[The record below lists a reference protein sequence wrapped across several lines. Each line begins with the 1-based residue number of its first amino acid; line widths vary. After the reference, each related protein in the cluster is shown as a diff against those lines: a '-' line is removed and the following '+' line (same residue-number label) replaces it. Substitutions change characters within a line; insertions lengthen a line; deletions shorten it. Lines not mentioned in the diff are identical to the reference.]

1 MGGRQYFQFGSFRLD
16 PTRRLLSRQG
26 QVIPL
31 TPKVLDT
38 LLVLVENRGRAVD
51 KEELMKAVWPDT
63 FVEEGNLT
71 QNISTLRKVLG
82 ESPTDHA
89 YIETIPKRGYRFVAV
104 VTESRP
110 GRWLIPRRALLW
122 AGVLLAFLGIA
133 VAGLWLASRRTA
145 PPESLVAVPLT
156 SYPGLELNPSFSP
169 DGNHVAFAWNGEKQD
184 NFDIYVKLIGAQRP
198 LRITDHPARDYRP
211 AWSPDGRFMAFLRE
225 TGAGHAAVL
234 VIPAI
239 GGLER
244 RLALVFPESRGARGY
259 LGGSY
264 LEWTADG
271 KWLATTDAS
280 SPEEPMGLFLISVAT
295 GEKRR
300 LTSPPRL
307 YLGDRNAAFSPD
319 SRVLAFSR
327 DRGGHLGELCLLAL
341 SSELAPEAE
350 PKCTDLG
357 QRAARSLLWTRDGRE
372 IIYSAHYASTG
383 RPGLF
388 RVAVSELRGRSGLPQ
403 RLPTNAASAW
413 DPAISPNGRRLA
425 YSSLLI
431 DGDIWRLDLF
441 GPGARTTRLISS
453 THLDANPQYSPDG
466 QSIVFFST
474 RSGRPAIWLRAGDG
488 SETQLTSF
496 EAPMTGSPRW
506 SPDGN
511 RIVFDSNLEGDF
523 RLYTIHPDGGGLRR
537 LTRHLGNSAVA
548 SWSKD
553 GRWIYFASNRT
564 GEHQVW
570 KIPAVDGEAVQLTRN
585 GGYVAFESPDGKYV
599 YYSKFANTT
608 SVWRVPAGG
617 GEETKVLDSV
627 RPFDFAVVEDG
638 IYFAS
643 PTDRGRSIRFL
654 RFATGAVAE
663 IAEIK
668 GVPFN
673 GLSVS
678 PDGRFLLYSSGE
690 LVGSD
695 LMLVEN
701 FR

>member
-1 MGGRQYFQFGSFRLD
+1 
-16 PTRRLLSRQG
+16 
-26 QVIPL
+26 
-31 TPKVLDT
+31 
-38 LLVLVENRGRAVD
+38 
-51 KEELMKAVWPDT
+51 
-63 FVEEGNLT
+63 
-71 QNISTLRKVLG
+71 
-82 ESPTDHA
+82 
-89 YIETIPKRGYRFVAV
+89 VAV

-110 GRWLIPRRALLW
+110 GPWLIPRRALLW

-184 NFDIYVKLIGAQRP
+184 NFDVYVKLIGAQRP

-211 AWSPDGRFMAFLRE
+211 AWSPDGRFIAFLRE

-239 GGLER
+239 GGPER

-271 KWLATTDAS
+271 KWLATTDAG
-280 SPEEPMGLFLISVAT
+280 SPEEPMGLFLISVAS

-341 SSELAPEAE
+341 SRDFAPAGE
-350 PKCTDLG
+350 PNCSDLG
-357 QRAARSLLWTRDGRE
+357 ERVAGSLHWTRDSRE
-372 IIYSAHYASTG
+372 IVFSAPYASPF

-388 RVAVSELRGRSGLPQ
+388 RVAVSELRGRSGVPQ
-403 RLPTNAASAW
+403 RLPTNAGSAW
-413 DPAISPNGRRLA
+413 DPAISANGRRLA

-431 DGDIWRLDLF
+431 DGDIWRLEL
-441 GPGARTTRLISS
+441 PGVSAPVRLISS
-453 THLDANPQYSPDG
+453 THLDQNAQYSPDG
-466 QSIVFFST
+466 EKIVFMST
-474 RSGRPAIWLRAGDG
+474 RSGRPAIWLRASDG

-496 EAPMTGSPRW
+496 EAPMTGAPRW
-506 SPDGN
+506 SPDGS
-511 RIVFDSNLEGDF
+511 RIVFDSNF
-523 RLYTIHPDGGGLRR
+523 RGRFELYTVHPDGAGLRR
-537 LTRHLGNSAVA
+537 LAHGGAVA
-548 SWSKD
+548 SWSTD
-553 GRWIYFASNRT
+553 GQWIYYVSNQT

-570 KIPAVDGEAVQLTRN
+570 KMPAGGGEAVQLTRN

-599 YYSKFANTT
+599 YYSKFANT
-608 SVWRVPAGG
+608 SGLWRIPAGG

-654 RFATGAVAE
+654 NLASGAVTE
-663 IAEIK
+663 IAAVE

-678 PDGRFLLYSSGE
+678 PDGRFILYSSGE